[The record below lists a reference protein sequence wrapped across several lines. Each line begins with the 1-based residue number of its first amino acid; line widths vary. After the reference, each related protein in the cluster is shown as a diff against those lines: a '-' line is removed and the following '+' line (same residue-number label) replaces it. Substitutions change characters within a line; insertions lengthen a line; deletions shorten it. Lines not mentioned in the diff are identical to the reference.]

1 MNVHSVLHSEN
12 AEERHLSNTIYITV
26 EFQHGISVE
35 TKECKNTCLFDFL
48 SNVADKNYMS

>member
-35 TKECKNTCLFDFL
+35 TKECKNTC
-48 SNVADKNYMS
+48 